1 MNSLFSLVQNETLKM
16 WYKKR
21 FFVILI
27 ILAILIPIFT
37 FAQMK
42 VAQNVRAQLGTDD
55 WRVAVQQQISDYTNR
70 MSSSRVPEEWKKWF
84 RVTVQQLQYYL
95 EKDIDP
101 TAPNAV
107 TFAREFM
114 ENSVTLFLPL
124 LVVILAADIV
134 SSELSSGTI
143 KLLVSRPVSRWK
155 ILLSKLV
162 TLIFY
167 ISLTVLAV
175 LLLAYLISGVLFGY
189 GGWNA
194 PVLVGFQVVG
204 SDVDTSNV
212 HVVASWQYIL
222 MEFGLAWFSAICVG
236 IMAMMVS
243 VLVRSAA
250 VSMGIMLAAIISGVI
265 LANMVQSWEEAK
277 YFFMVNL
284 NLIQYLSGENP
295 PIAGM
300 DLTFSLV
307 VLSVWSLIALAISFR
322 VFKKQ
327 DIS

>member
-1 MNSLFSLVQNETLKM
+1 M
-16 WYKKR
+16 WYKRR
-21 FFVILI
+21 FLVVLI

-42 VAQNVRAQLGTDD
+42 VAQNVRKQLGTDD

-84 RVTVQQLQYYL
+84 SVTVQQLQYYL

-124 LVVILAADIV
+124 LVVILASDIV
-134 SSELSSGTI
+134 SAELSGGTI

-155 ILLSKLV
+155 ILLSKCIA
-162 TLIFY
+162 LIFY
-167 ISLTVLAV
+167 ISLSVLAV
-175 LLLAYLISGVLFGY
+175 LVLSYLISGILFGY

-194 PVLVGFQVVG
+194 PVLAGFSVVG
-204 SDVDTSNV
+204 ADVDTSNV
-212 HVVASWQYIL
+212 HILTSWQYIL
-222 MEFGLAWFSAICVG
+222 MEYGLAWFSAICVG
-236 IMAMMVS
+236 IISMMVS
-243 VLVRSAA
+243 VLVRSTA
-250 VSMGIMLAAIISGVI
+250 VSMGIMLASIISGVI
-265 LANMVQSWEEAK
+265 LANMVSSWEQAK

-284 NLIQYLSGENP
+284 NLIEYLNGSIP

-300 DLTFSLV
+300 NLTFSLA
-307 VLSVWSLIALAISFR
+307 VLTVWTVGSLIVSFR
-322 VFKKQ
+322 VFTKQ
-327 DIS
+327 DIY